1 MNKSKIKINLSHPF
15 ILFFLVWALTLFF
28 YSLEITNNILGL
40 NKNTRILLYSFFFI
54 YFFVNIISNFLQ
66 RRVHEPLIYKLSIN
80 SKIEINLFTIIIN
93 KIFKIWVFF
102 SILEIILF
110 KGVPLI
116 SVVIFKN
123 SDVDYAKF
131 GLPTLHGLL
140 NALYYTFMVGNFLV
154 YSLTKQKKYLI
165 KIIIFIFWPIL
176 LMSRASF
183 LWVVAEILCVYLLLN
198 KIYLKKFLILCFYV
212 IVFIY
217 LFGVLGDARIGEN
230 SSFKTSNFVSTK
242 YENIAEKI
250 PSGFIWV
257 YLYAT
262 TPINNIVVQTNQLNP
277 KYDFKSST
285 AGLIPSVIR
294 SRIYNEDD
302 KYGFELDSQAFNVSS
317 FFSNFLNDFG
327 IIGTLIIVTILFI
340 LSLLIYYKCFT
351 GKLGYIIS
359 YSAIFYA
366 ILTSIFFDN
375 FLSLVTIF
383 QITLGIII
391 NNLLYKNKKINYNV

>member
-198 KIYLKKFLILCFYV
+198 KIYLKKFL
-212 IVFIY
+212 
-217 LFGVLGDARIGEN
+217 
-230 SSFKTSNFVSTK
+230 
-242 YENIAEKI
+242 
-250 PSGFIWV
+250 
-257 YLYAT
+257 
-262 TPINNIVVQTNQLNP
+262 
-277 KYDFKSST
+277 
-285 AGLIPSVIR
+285 
-294 SRIYNEDD
+294 
-302 KYGFELDSQAFNVSS
+302 
-317 FFSNFLNDFG
+317 
-327 IIGTLIIVTILFI
+327 
-340 LSLLIYYKCFT
+340 
-351 GKLGYIIS
+351 
-359 YSAIFYA
+359 
-366 ILTSIFFDN
+366 
-375 FLSLVTIF
+375 
-383 QITLGIII
+383 
-391 NNLLYKNKKINYNV
+391 

>member
-40 NKNTRILLYSFFFI
+40 NTNTRILLYSFFFI

-66 RRVHEPLIYKLSIN
+66 RRVHAPLIYKLSIN
-80 SKIEINLFTIIIN
+80 SNIEINLFTIIIN
-93 KIFKIWVFF
+93 KIFKVWVFF

-116 SVVIFKN
+116 SVLIFKN
-123 SDVDYAKF
+123 SDLDYAKF

-176 LMSRASF
+176 LMSRASL
-183 LWVVAEILCVYLLLN
+183 LWVLSEILCVYLLLN
-198 KIYLKKFLILCFYV
+198 KISLLKFLKLSF
-212 IVFIY
+212 FIFLFIF
-217 LFGVLGDARIGEN
+217 LFGVIGDARGVED
-230 SSFKTSNFVSTK
+230 SSFKILNFVSPK

-250 PSGFIWV
+250 PIGFIWV

-262 TPINNIVVQTNQLNP
+262 TPINNIVAQTNQLNP
-277 KYDFKSST
+277 KYDFKSS
-285 AGLIPSVIR
+285 AANLIPSVIR
-294 SRIYNEDD
+294 NRIYNEDD
-302 KYGFELDSQAFNVSS
+302 KYGFELDNQAFNVSS

-327 IIGTLIIVTILFI
+327 IIGTLIMVTILFI

-375 FLSLVTIF
+375 FLSLVTICQF
-383 QITLGIII
+383 TIGIII